1 MCHFNSNNTSSKG
14 VSQLLGWWVDANMKF
29 KRFNF
34 MPVLCSLL
42 CLHCS
47 LASILVIRSMS
58 WDKQETIWWK
68 LFLAARRLDDPF
80 RRHSDEHALQYN
92 SSLNSALWHKYI
104 CTLTQIHF
112 AISDK
117 DILRFQTSTIC
128 ILRQILDD
136 SLRRHSGQRTVQYI
150 TAHTPP

>member
-1 MCHFNSNNTSSKG
+1 MPTWNSKG
-14 VSQLLGWWVDANMKF
+14 SI
-29 KRFNF
+29 F

-68 LFLAARRLDDPF
+68 LFLAARRLDDPL

-92 SSLNSALWHKYI
+92 SRLNSPLWHKYI
-104 CTLTQIHF
+104 LHF
-112 AISDK
+112 DTNTV
-117 DILRFQTSTIC
+117 FQFETNTVC
-128 ILRQILDD
+128 NLRQIQFPIWDKFYLKFETNTWQ
-136 SLRRHSGQRTVQYI
+136 LTLQYNCAHAALNFNTFKNRAWRH
-150 TAHTPP
+150 